1 MMPKQLAR
9 ATKPDP
15 HGWRAGIV
23 RVFANALLVLLV
35 ATFLMVR
42 WIYVLPALLPVLV
55 GIEYVARRTPH
66 ARLLTGFVALAPMV
80 VWELTQSS
88 GDTSAQ
94 GPVLGVTAIV
104 FALVARLPAHLD
116 RRSTEDHGP
125 VQPHAETPVATR

>member
-23 RVFANALLVLLV
+23 RVFANALLVLLTFEVVSFVVGVAQMIVTGARAPVTPVGLVLLV

-94 GPVLGVTAIV
+94 GPVLV
-104 FALVARLPAHLD
+104 
-116 RRSTEDHGP
+116 
-125 VQPHAETPVATR
+125 